1 MEQEDEEESPQIFL
15 DENGFP
21 LRIFLH
27 RSITQEGAR
36 NALTLKIKA
45 HGGELV
51 ETDTGSNIIIVN
63 PNHPAGDLDR
73 VRHAYKTHSNLELSR
88 VWVEPMKFIGNCVK
102 NGRCTHVFNQ
112 KGMGGATAGR
122 GRTSFTNGDDY
133 QLCRYLA
140 ILIPVKDDGGR
151 TGQSIYKGLVANAQ
165 ILPEEYDWV
174 NRHTWQSW
182 RERYKTRQRIFDP
195 IIADMAGAT
204 RHRAAPE
211 AVHTASQHEY
221 LFEDDE
227 LEGEE
232 GMGEEVNGGPS
243 RKRPAPASGPSQPN
257 SKRLRADP
265 SPSPD
270 PDVNQGVRSSAKGK
284 EREIPSHDDDG
295 YNSDRSLFGDYDPTQ
310 HSPAPEVYVSP
321 QRLRSSQVPAV
332 RTAPTRDGPS
342 SAPPDQAGSSVQ
354 PPRVPD
360 PPARRQQPARDT
372 RVSATRPPRKRTSSP
387 PQKSRLHI
395 VIPEPDPGPW
405 NHLWSTA
412 GKERRRPLSR
422 RREVGEED
430 PDAPFRDVVPEGTV
444 ETQEEQNVEDFL
456 MATNDQS
463 GVSELDAGDT
473 VVEVNEMPPP
483 RETRRQIARQ
493 PSPDTDD
500 GQSDLALHWARQVS
514 FSPSITSKFGTQRAR
529 EVLRNLGGPR
539 LSRPPGS
546 VTSKGASSP
555 LFTQNSS
562 PDLFS
567 GLGGRSATLVPSIDF
582 QNPLYSHS
590 VRSTPVR
597 SHKDSVSSTE
607 SFPIMGTRARQL
619 KLEIKAHEKHTP
631 YRPPAGTRAAAHV
644 KSL

>member
-15 DENGFP
+15 DEN
-21 LRIFLH
+21 
-27 RSITQEGAR
+27 EGAR

-195 IIADMAGAT
+195 IIADMAAQLDT
-204 RHRAAPE
+204 EPHQRYELSRK

-342 SAPPDQAGSSVQ
+342 SAPPDQAGSN
-354 PPRVPD
+354 

-372 RVSATRPPRKRTSSP
+372 RVSATRPLMPRARSSAKTTEKDIVAP
-387 PQKSRLHI
+387 PEVQAPYRNTRARSRSL
-395 VIPEPDPGPW
+395 EPPVVDVNALTRKGRK
-405 NHLWSTA
+405 
-412 GKERRRPLSR
+412 GKKKALEPVEER
-422 RREVGEED
+422 VGEED

-514 FSPSITSKFGTQRAR
+514 FSLPLRA
-529 EVLRNLGGPR
+529 NLGRRGHER
-539 LSRPPGS
+539 RFI
-546 VTSKGASSP
+546 P

-607 SFPIMGTRARQL
+607 SFPIVGTRARQL